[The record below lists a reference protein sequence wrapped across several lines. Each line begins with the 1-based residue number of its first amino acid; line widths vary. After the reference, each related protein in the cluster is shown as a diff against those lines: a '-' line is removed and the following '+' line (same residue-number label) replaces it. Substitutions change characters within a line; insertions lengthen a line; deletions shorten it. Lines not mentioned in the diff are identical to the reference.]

1 MSLSKL
7 FNKEKKKLLNLATK
21 TKYIESQAKKMSR
34 NMTWPERE
42 FKKLMKEL
50 KIKCESQK
58 IVGGKVYDFYLPDS
72 NILVEVDGNYFHGKD
87 LVYEEK
93 SPMQKKISSNDGI
106 KDIQAKAYGY
116 KIERVWESDL
126 KDNYNEVKKRF
137 KNL

>member
-7 FNKEKKKLLNLATK
+7 FKKEKKKLLNLATK

-93 SPMQKKISSNDGI
+93 SPMQKKISRNDGI